1 MDAKY
6 PTAEVKTC
14 PWCGEDRRTSDSC
27 SANSETEFPDGMTLA
42 SMPFDEPGSCP
53 DCNVESG
60 GKHHFGCSEER
71 CSGMADFPPP
81 IILTTLA
88 QGSRIRLLWKKPA
101 DSGLPGSWRKV
112 SPSMRNLYSC
122 DPGSSAIVVE

>member
-1 MDAKY
+1 MNLA
-6 PTAEVKTC
+6 TAGRGFLHE
-14 PWCGEDRRTSDSC
+14 G
-27 SANSETEFPDGMTLA
+27 LA
-42 SMPFDEPGSCP
+42 AGFFPGS
-53 DCNVESG
+53 VRA
-60 GKHHFGCSEER
+60 ER
-71 CSGMADFPPP
+71 RGHVHRTQRPVS
-81 IILTTLA
+81 T